1 MLGFSSAFI
10 PRPRPTHEAGAVEPR
25 KPRQRKEATSRRFLV
40 QRQGYLRNSRRI
52 LEIGSQAVLVLD
64 LSLTI
69 RTRLEM
75 ADVMGEC
82 NLESGACGCAERNAD
97 IAQIDSRKGRRRR
110 KHVHLTDAQRRR
122 DICLFTPRRAAQH
135 TTAHHTRRCGWSH
148 LSAPQVV
155 SFEPKVLPLR
165 PPERV
170 SHQQFMCD
178 LLAGASA

>member
-10 PRPRPTHEAGAVEPR
+10 PRPRPSHEAGAEPR

-64 LSLTI
+64 LSLTV

-82 NLESGACGCAERNAD
+82 ILELSVWSCA
-97 IAQIDSRKGRRRR
+97 
-110 KHVHLTDAQRRR
+110 AQR
-122 DICLFTPRRAAQH
+122 
-135 TTAHHTRRCGWSH
+135 
-148 LSAPQVV
+148 
-155 SFEPKVLPLR
+155 
-165 PPERV
+165 
-170 SHQQFMCD
+170 
-178 LLAGASA
+178 